1 MTTSKFETPDQIK
14 DVLEKVTPMYSRP
27 TARESVTADNEKH
40 QVHTGR
46 MNNITR
52 EEIDTKLQ
60 LIEERLDRKVSD
72 IAKSV
77 SDFQAANQRTVDA
90 LQSAKWW
97 AIGTAIAVLAVF
109 MGTLQWG
116 LSAQKEENARFSNY
130 LRDDV
135 KSISAG
141 VTEISKSVTEIRI
154 KAESPKD
161 APQK

>member
-1 MTTSKFETPDQIK
+1 
-14 DVLEKVTPMYSRP
+14 
-27 TARESVTADNEKH
+27 
-40 QVHTGR
+40 
-46 MNNITR
+46 
-52 EEIDTKLQ
+52 
-60 LIEERLDRKVSD
+60 
-72 IAKSV
+72 
-77 SDFQAANQRTVDA
+77 
-90 LQSAKWW
+90 
-97 AIGTAIAVLAVF
+97 